1 MNKLFLSTV
10 GLLLLLL
17 NPHLNASEKS
27 VTHLNTESHNQSL
40 PFSEAVRVGDILY
53 LSGQMGFEPESGKL
67 APGGMRAEAIQ
78 TMENIKGTLERLGYG
93 MNDIFKCT
101 IMIADISLWGEFN
114 KVYVTYFDKPYPARS
129 AFGANGLALGGLIE
143 VECLAYVGK

>member
-1 MNKLFLSTV
+1 MKISFLVTV
-10 GLLLLLL
+10 GFLLLVFNANLK
-17 NPHLNASEKS
+17 ASEKTVS
-27 VTHLNTESHNQSL
+27 YLNTESHDHSL
-40 PFSEAVRVGDILY
+40 PFSEAVKVGDILY
-53 LSGQMGFEPESGKL
+53 LSGQMGFEPETGKL
-67 APGGMRAEAIQ
+67 AAGGMAAEAVQ
-78 TMENIKGTLERLGYG
+78 TMENIKATLNRLGYD

-101 IMIADISLWGEFN
+101 IMIADISLWGDFN

>member
-1 MNKLFLSTV
+1 MKKILLVAV
-10 GLLLLLL
+10 GLWLLSG
-17 NPHLNASEKS
+17 NTTATEKS
-27 VTHLNTESHNQSL
+27 VTHLNTESHDQSL

-53 LSGQMGFEPESGKL
+53 LSGQMGFEPKSGKL

-78 TMENIKGTLERLGYG
+78 TMENIKATLGRLGYD